1 MSLNCLLGS
10 KLISIS
16 EDEMVVENG
25 VGQAVIKIIQD
36 EGGCCGFNDVTATL
50 LINGN
55 DRPVITKVEEVY
67 EDKDDESVCRITL
80 FGSYKAIA
88 TLETRSSSGSGWQY
102 GACVIIKCESPRI
115 DEQLTCW

>member
-16 EDEMVVENG
+16 EDEMVVENDAR
-25 VGQAVIKIIQD
+25 QAVIKIIQD
-36 EGGCCGFNDVTATL
+36 EGGCCGFNDVTAIL
-50 LINGN
+50 LINEK

-67 EDKDDESVCRITL
+67 EDTDDESVCRITL

-88 TLETRSSSGSGWQY
+88 MLETRSTSGSGWQY
-102 GACVIIKCESPRI
+102 GACVTLKCERPFI

>member
-10 KLISIS
+10 KLISIN
-16 EDEMVVENG
+16 EDEMVIETG

-80 FGSYKAIA
+80 FGSYKPIA
-88 TLETRSSSGSGWQY
+88 MLVTRSSSGSGWNY
-102 GACVIIKCESPRI
+102 GACVTLKCESPSI